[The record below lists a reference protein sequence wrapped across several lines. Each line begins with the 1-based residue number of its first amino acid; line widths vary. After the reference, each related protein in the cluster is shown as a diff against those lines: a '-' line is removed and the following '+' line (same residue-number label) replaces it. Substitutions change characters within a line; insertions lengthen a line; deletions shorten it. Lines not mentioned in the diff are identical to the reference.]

1 MDINIS
7 NLEKLSQSLD
17 EINNTLNDITITCN
31 ELSQKLEEISSL
43 SLSDF
48 LGDMS
53 NIITITKDWETFLI
67 LLLEIPGAMA
77 LATLA
82 IEGLGTAMS
91 FLEIHPIM
99 MTISLI
105 TTGLVVIGGLLTAF
119 SYQEDKATVK
129 TREFYEAQQKK
140 REEIDK
146 TTTSLRENAEATKK
160 TVDSINTDYSFTLSQ
175 IDQLVQ
181 LTGADGYVG
190 NVNQAKYLVEQI
202 NKVLPNSVEL
212 VNGNKVVWHDLNG
225 EVTTNIDKIKESIE
239 ALKQRAIVEAYQKDY
254 IEAIK
259 NESSVTAEK
268 IKAENALTEARRRY
282 LELQEKGFDL
292 SDAEMKEKGE
302 LKVQMDGYKATI
314 ASCNGELVAI
324 QDATNNYAA
333 AQQSLSGQTEDM
345 ANFLVE
351 QYAIMDENGQR
362 TWESLGIGLMTLD
375 AKIQAH
381 KDGTKVM
388 SEEEIATS
396 TRARDIIVENL
407 KNKANEYGYSYDDM
421 LLILSEQGV
430 HLNDTEKQ
438 LFKDSMKNMSETEK
452 EKQRVKR
459 ESMEFIQ
466 LINNSGLSAL
476 NEETKNMLA
485 SAVTLFGENG
495 MKGGTELCKQL
506 ADSIDEN
513 KGDISW
519 EALEIIKK
527 IRGIYDSADLKLKT
541 SLQKPTDKNVE
552 IVQEQINKIPTSRE
566 VIYFLKAAD
575 NGYISSSPYNI
586 TKRAMGG
593 FPETGELF
601 VAREAGPELVGRING
616 KTAVANNDQIVTGI
630 SSGVY
635 NAVRSAMQGNG
646 GNGNMN
652 IHATFVMDGEVV
664 GKQVIK
670 YHNGVVKRTGTTP
683 LMI

>member
-1 MDINIS
+1 MQS
-7 NLEKLSQSLD
+7 N
-17 EINNTLNDITITCN
+17 
-31 ELSQKLEEISSL
+31 
-43 SLSDF
+43 
-48 LGDMS
+48 
-53 NIITITKDWETFLI
+53 
-67 LLLEIPGAMA
+67 
-77 LATLA
+77 
-82 IEGLGTAMS
+82 
-91 FLEIHPIM
+91 
-99 MTISLI
+99 
-105 TTGLVVIGGLLTAF
+105 
-119 SYQEDKATVK
+119 
-129 TREFYEAQQKK
+129 
-140 REEIDK
+140 
-146 TTTSLRENAEATKK
+146 KK

-541 SLQKPTDKNVE
+541 SLQTN
-552 IVQEQINKIPTSRE
+552 
-566 VIYFLKAAD
+566 
-575 NGYISSSPYNI
+575 
-586 TKRAMGG
+586 
-593 FPETGELF
+593 
-601 VAREAGPELVGRING
+601 
-616 KTAVANNDQIVTGI
+616 
-630 SSGVY
+630 
-635 NAVRSAMQGNG
+635 
-646 GNGNMN
+646 
-652 IHATFVMDGEVV
+652 
-664 GKQVIK
+664 
-670 YHNGVVKRTGTTP
+670 
-683 LMI
+683 